1 MAKKNVRAQIT
12 LECSVCKE
20 RNYYTEKNKTNTP
33 ARLELVKFCNRCRK
47 ATPHKEG
54 K

>member
-1 MAKKNVRAQIT
+1 MAKKTREQIT

-20 RNYYTEKNKTNTP
+20 RNYYTEKNKTKTP
-33 ARLELVKFCNRCRK
+33 DRLLFKKFCKRCK
-47 ATPHKEG
+47 KVTEHKES